1 MSDEQSRKWWA
12 LGAIGL
18 SLLAVGVDATILN
31 VALPTVSADLNAST
45 SQLQWIVDAFTLVL
59 AAVLLPA
66 GLLGDKFGR
75 KKFLVAALV
84 LFGAASLLC
93 AYSGSSGQLIAAR
106 ATLGLAAAFLVP
118 LSTSVLLNLFETEA
132 ERTKAIG
139 VIAVSQML
147 GLPLGPIVGGALLDH
162 YWWGSVFLINVPLVL
177 LGVLAVAKLVPESR
191 SSERVTIDLGGVVLS
206 SAGLTALTYGAIEAG
221 EKGWGSTET
230 VVSLLVGAALIG
242 LFVLW
247 ELRVAA
253 SGKDPLVDLGLFRG
267 RGFVWGSILS
277 TIVSFA
283 MFGLIFALPQYFQA
297 VLGTDALGTGL
308 RLLPLIGGLLVGASV
323 INKMPA
329 QLGPRTVPAL
339 GFLLV
344 SVGLFMGTAT
354 ETDSGYGYVAI
365 WLVVIGAGLGLAM
378 TRSMAAALNSLSKER
393 SGVGSAVVQA
403 LRQVGGAIGVAVLG
417 AVANSAYRGNLD
429 LDGTPQQIADAAG
442 RSVSTGVAVAA
453 KLRDAAMLEEVRDA
467 FMTAMHTLLY
477 VCSAISLVAALLA
490 LAFMPKRAA
499 VPAEDAKDATDSKDS
514 EEGAGGTRITGS
526 VA

>member
-1 MSDEQSRKWWA
+1 MSDVQSRKWWA

-18 SLLAVGVDATILN
+18 SLLAIGVDATILN
-31 VALPTVSADLNAST
+31 VALPTVSADLDAST

-75 KKFLVAALV
+75 KKFLVAALL
-84 LFGAASLLC
+84 LFGVASLLC
-93 AYSGSSGQLIAAR
+93 AYCTSSGQLIAAR
-106 ATLGLAAAFLVP
+106 AVLGLAAAFIVP
-118 LSTSVLLNLFETEA
+118 LSTSVLLNIFETEA
-132 ERTKAIG
+132 ERTKAIA

-147 GLPLGPIVGGALLDH
+147 GLPLGPIIGGALLNH
-162 YWWGSVFLINVPLVL
+162 FWWGSVFLINVPLVL

-191 SSERVTIDLGGVVLS
+191 SAERVTIDLGGVVLS

-221 EKGWGSTET
+221 EKGWDSTET
-230 VVSLLVGAALIG
+230 AVALLAGAVLTG

-247 ELRVAA
+247 ELRVTAA
-253 SGKDPLVDLGLFRG
+253 GEDPLVDLGLFRG
-267 RGFVWGSILS
+267 RGFVWGSVLS

-283 MFGLIFALPQYFQA
+283 MFGLMFALPQYFQA
-297 VLGTDALGTGL
+297 VLGSDALGTGL

-329 QLGPRTVPAL
+329 QLGPRAVPAL

-403 LRQVGGAIGVAVLG
+403 LRQVGGAIG
-417 AVANSAYRGNLD
+417 
-429 LDGTPQQIADAAG
+429 T
-442 RSVSTGVAVAA
+442 
-453 KLRDAAMLEEVRDA
+453 
-467 FMTAMHTLLY
+467 
-477 VCSAISLVAALLA
+477 ALLNTIA
-490 LAFMPKRAA
+490 ARQPRPARHPGRGRGRRRAQRLHRRGRRRQA
-499 VPAEDAKDATDSKDS
+499 P
-514 EEGAGGTRITGS
+514 
-526 VA
+526 